1 MISTDVLIVGAGPAG
16 ATAALNLA
24 STRRVVLVERE
35 KTSPARIGEALP
47 PVARRLMNDMG
58 LIDEFIAQ
66 GHLPCYGNRPIW
78 GRMEPA
84 ETDFL
89 RDPDGHGWHLDRARF
104 DGWLRRTAVARD
116 AMLLMPARLL
126 SIRRGDEAWQVRIAT
141 SGGEQIVSAAFA
153 IDAGGR
159 AAPLAR
165 QIGAR
170 RRVSDRLV
178 CGWVHGFA
186 RPSGRGSGLTVVEAV
201 EDGWWYTAPLPDGRR
216 VLAFL
221 TDADLP
227 AARLAHNAGCIIDST
242 VTAPEIRA
250 ILTESEF
257 VPIRG
262 GFTAAHS
269 SVLEPCGAPDWLA
282 AGDASISFDPLSAQ
296 GLLHALFSGLA
307 AAEATHSRLAGDD
320 DAVLRYRRLMNSIHQ
335 TYCRRLDFHYAS
347 ETRWPSAPFWQRR
360 RGLH

>member
-1 MISTDVLIVGAGPAG
+1 LIRADVVILGGGPAG

-24 STRRVVLVERE
+24 PMRRVVLVERQRG
-35 KTSPARIGEALP
+35 SPPRIGEALP
-47 PVARRLMNDMG
+47 PAAWRLLNDMG

-66 GHLPCYGNRPIW
+66 GHLPCYGNRSIW
-78 GRMEPA
+78 GRTAPT

-104 DGWLRRTAVARD
+104 DAWLRHTAVARG
-116 AMLLMPARLL
+116 AMLLMPARLF
-126 SIRRGDEAWQVRIAT
+126 SIERGGDAWQVRIAT
-141 SGGEQIVSAAFA
+141 SGGEQTVSAAFA

-186 RPSGRGSGLTVVEAV
+186 RPRGRGSGLTVVEAA
-201 EDGWWYTAPLPDGRR
+201 EDGWWYTGSLPDGRR

-227 AARLAHNAGCIIDST
+227 AARIARNTACLVDSIA
-242 VTAPEIRA
+242 TAPEICA

-257 VPIRG
+257 VPVSG

-269 SVLEPCGAPDWLA
+269 SVLNPCGAPGWLA

-320 DAVLRYRRLMNSIHQ
+320 DAMPRFRRLMNSIYQ
-335 TYCRRLDFHYAS
+335 AYRRRLDFYYAS
-347 ETRWPSAPFWQRR
+347 ETRWPYAPFWQRR

>member
-1 MISTDVLIVGAGPAG
+1 LIRAEVLILGGGPAG

-24 STRRVVLVERE
+24 PMRRVVLVERQRQP
-35 KTSPARIGEALP
+35 PARIGEALP
-47 PVARRLMNDMG
+47 PAARWLLDDMG
-58 LIDEFIAQ
+58 LINEFIAQ
-66 GHLPCYGNRPIW
+66 GHVPCYGNRSIW
-78 GRMEPA
+78 GGKAPT

-104 DGWLRRTAVARD
+104 DAWLRHTAVARG
-116 AMLLMPARLL
+116 ALPLMPARLL
-126 SIRRGDEAWQVRIAT
+126 SIRRDDEGWQVRIAT

-159 AAPLAR
+159 SAPLAR

-178 CGWVHGFA
+178 CGWIHGFA
-186 RPSGRGSGLTVVEAV
+186 CPMGRGSGLTVVEAV
-201 EDGWWYTAPLPDGRR
+201 EDGWWYTGPLPDGRR

-227 AARLAHNAGCIIDST
+227 AARIAHNTACLIDST

-250 ILTESEF
+250 IVIESEF
-257 VPIRG
+257 VPISG

-269 SVLEPCGAPDWLA
+269 SVLNPCGALGWLA
-282 AGDASISFDPLSAQ
+282 AGDASISFDPLSSQ

-307 AAEATHSRLAGDD
+307 AAEVTHSSLAGDD
-320 DAVLRYRRLMNSIHQ
+320 DAIPRYRRLMNSI
-335 TYCRRLDFHYAS
+335 YRAYRRQLDFFYAS